1 MSNWVS
7 YKNGNYTVRLN
18 LETGTKIRENDLD
31 YLEASTVESM
41 DIKIT
46 NCCDMG
52 CKFCHENSTPD
63 GKHADLFVPSFLDT
77 LHPYTELAI
86 GGGNPLEHPDLLKFL
101 LRCKENKWVP
111 SMTVNQI
118 HFEKNF
124 DFIMQLVNAKLI
136 YGLGISVSYFP
147 DHEFCEMVKEIP
159 NAVLHIIAGLDNSTD
174 RYLRFFRDEG
184 IKKIL
189 ILGYKQV
196 RRGEKYYEGMAP
208 GIETNIC
215 LLKKNLPIMIEE
227 EWFKVISFDNLALKQ
242 LDVKNTLNIDNEDW
256 EFMYMGDDG
265 MEGSLTSAS
274 MFVDMIERK
283 YAINSCSM
291 ERYDLKDTIEDMFNH
306 LKNKEFY
313 DDLRREQT
321 EQMG

>member
-7 YKNGNYTVRLN
+7 YKNGNYTVKIN

-46 NCCDMG
+46 NYCEMG
-52 CKFCHENSTPD
+52 CKYCHENSTVE
-63 GKHADLFVPSFLDT
+63 GKHADLFAPSFLDN

-86 GGGNPLEHPDLLKFL
+86 GGGNPLSHPDLLKFL
-101 LRCKENKWVP
+101 VRCKENKWIP
-111 SMTVNQI
+111 SMTVNQH
-118 HFEKNF
+118 HFEQNF
-124 DFIMQLVNAKLI
+124 DFIKQLVNAKLI
-136 YGLGISVSYFP
+136 YGLGISLTDPNDNFISKVQ
-147 DHEFCEMVKEIP
+147 EIP
-159 NAVLHIIAGLDNSTD
+159 NAVVHVIAGIHTIPKLGRLSDKS
-174 RYLRFFRDEG
+174 L
-184 IKKIL
+184 KIL

-196 RRGEKYYEGMAP
+196 RRGANLYTKFSSAIEEEIKY
-208 GIETNIC
+208 
-215 LLKKNLPIMIEE
+215 LKRGLPSIVKE
-227 EWFKVISFDNLALKQ
+227 EWFKVISFDNLALQQ
-242 LDVKNTLNIDNEDW
+242 LDVKNTLNIDDEDW
-256 EFMYMGDDG
+256 KFMYMGDDG

-274 MFVDMIERK
+274 MFVDMVERK

>member
-1 MSNWVS
+1 MNYPWVS
-7 YKNGNYTVRLN
+7 FENGNYTVKLN
-18 LETGTKIRENDLD
+18 LLNGTKIRETNDDFLNP
-31 YLEASTVESM
+31 TTIESM

-46 NCCDMG
+46 NCCDG
-52 CKFCHENSTPD
+52 PGGALCKFCHEDSRPD
-63 GKHADLFVPSFLDT
+63 GKHADLFAPSFLDK

-86 GGGNPLEHPDLLKFL
+86 GGGNPLSHPHLLQFL
-101 LRCKENKWVP
+101 IKCKERKHIPN
-111 SMTVNQI
+111 MTVNQY
-118 HFEKNF
+118 HFKQNF
-124 DFIMQLVNAKLI
+124 NFIKQLIDCKLI

-215 LLKKNLPIMIEE
+215 LLKKNLPTILEE
-227 EWFKVISFDNLALKQ
+227 GWFEVVSFDNLALQQ
-242 LDVKNTLNIDNEDW
+242 LNVKSMVDEDIYNEI
-256 EFMYMGDDG
+256 FMGDDG
-265 MEGSLTSAS
+265 LTGEMNSAS
-274 MFVDMIERK
+274 MYADLVERK
-283 YAINSCSM
+283 YAKNSCSM
-291 ERYDLKDTIEDMFNH
+291 ERFDLKDTVEEMYMH
-306 LKNKEFY
+306 LRNKEFY
-313 DDLRREQT
+313 EDLHAKQSK
-321 EQMG
+321 

>member
-1 MSNWVS
+1 MNYPWVTFE
-7 YKNGNYTVRLN
+7 NGNYTVKLN
-18 LETGTKIRENDLD
+18 LLNGTKIRETEDDFLNP
-31 YLEASTVESM
+31 TTIESM

-63 GKHADLFVPSFLDT
+63 GKHANLFAPSFLDN

-86 GGGNPLEHPDLLKFL
+86 GGGNPFSHPHLLQFL
-101 LRCKENKWVP
+101 INCKERKHIPN
-111 SMTVNQI
+111 MTVNQY
-118 HFEKNF
+118 HFKQNF
-124 DFIMQLVNAKLI
+124 NFIKQLIDCKLI

-184 IKKIL
+184 IKKLL

-196 RRGEKYYEGMAP
+196 RRGEKYYEGMAS

-215 LLKKNLPIMIEE
+215 LLKKNLPNILEE
-227 EWFKVISFDNLALKQ
+227 GWFDVVSFDNLALQQ
-242 LDVKNTLNIDNEDW
+242 LNVKSMVDEDIYNEI
-256 EFMYMGDDG
+256 FMGDDG
-265 MEGSLTSAS
+265 LTGEMNSAS
-274 MFVDMIERK
+274 MYADLVERK
-283 YAINSCSM
+283 YAKNSCSM
-291 ERYDLKDTIEDMFNH
+291 ERFDLKDTVEEMYMHLRNKGVDEDLH
-306 LKNKEFY
+306 A
-313 DDLRREQT
+313 EQSK
-321 EQMG
+321 